1 MTKTSEALGKSVNRE
16 QSVVKSSKILQFEFV
31 RRQQLAI
38 KRDGRGRK
46 TPQKVSG
53 SVDHSLK
60 VSESKGKAEEKQ
72 ETNKIRDPNHLK
84 DGRRRKPDKPNK
96 HSSLILSFDG
106 IKKKEFPNRLKLV
119 HRGMTFNRILRKETM
134 KASVDSLISFPVDGG
149 PKLDGN
155 TIALKLGTKKSSE
168 GAQRE
173 RGALKSVGLVACL
186 SYTAKRKV

>member
-60 VSESKGKAEEKQ
+60 VSESKGKA
-72 ETNKIRDPNHLK
+72 
-84 DGRRRKPDKPNK
+84 
-96 HSSLILSFDG
+96 
-106 IKKKEFPNRLKLV
+106 NR
-119 HRGMTFNRILRKETM
+119 
-134 KASVDSLISFPVDGG
+134 
-149 PKLDGN
+149 
-155 TIALKLGTKKSSE
+155 
-168 GAQRE
+168 
-173 RGALKSVGLVACL
+173 
-186 SYTAKRKV
+186 